1 MKRNIKNIIIATLV
15 IVTMLAFTGCGKKGQ
30 DAITPEQSVE
40 KFVEGNSEN
49 VAKESEKSECTVE
62 LKADGV
68 NIVYEYTYKEQVD
81 SNQKAEEIEAFFAGN
96 EKDILVLTEKLSAE
110 CTGADSVVFK
120 YFNKDGSNIYT
131 KTYTIKKNK

>member
-1 MKRNIKNIIIATLV
+1 MKRNLRNIIITALTLV
-15 IVTMLAFTGCGKKGQ
+15 TVLAFTGCDKKEQ
-30 DAITPEQSVE
+30 SDISPEQSVE
-40 KFVEGNSEN
+40 NFVKGNIES
-49 VAKESEKSECTVE
+49 VAKESEKSECNIE
-62 LKADGV
+62 LKADGL

-81 SNQKAEEIEAFFAGN
+81 TNQKAEEIESFFVEN
-96 EKDILVLTEKLSAE
+96 EKDILVLTEKLNAE